1 MSIAGGLEN
10 AVQAGVEAGCDCLQ
24 IFVKNQRQWAGKP
37 LTEDAAARFRRAV
50 RRSGLRPVVAH
61 ATYLINLASPEATT
75 WQRSLDALTDE
86 LLRCE
91 SLGVRSLIVHPGA
104 HLGAGVDAGIAR
116 LTAAVNEV
124 HRRTAGIRA
133 GLLLETTAGQGSSLG
148 ADFEQ
153 LARIMDGVREPHR
166 VRLCLDTCHVFAAG
180 HDLRRIEGYERMVTE
195 LGRLVGLD
203 RVTCMH
209 VNDSKHACGS
219 RLDRHEHVGRGKI
232 GRAGFVRLINDQ
244 RFDRVPKILETPK
257 GKDGRGRDLDRVNLQ
272 RLRRLVRMRPG

>member
-180 HDLRRIEGYERMVTE
+180 HDLRRIEGYERMVTD